1 MKTLHVTNKTLLR
14 LGFPRIRAALVTH
27 AASEEAR
34 ERLGAVPLL
43 ADGPAIRDALTRTAA
58 LQALVERGEA
68 LPLEGL
74 CDPAPLLTRAMRG
87 GFLDGAELVAVAD
100 ICAVVGRLRRFH
112 APRREALAPLDDVF
126 DRLPELG
133 GIAATINDLCEPD
146 GRIRDEA
153 SPELAELRRRAAAL
167 HQGLRD
173 RIDRMTKDQELEEV
187 LQEPWFTLRDD
198 RYVLPVRAER
208 RSLVE
213 GIVHGVSNTA
223 ATVFIEPQALVEMN
237 NRLKLLH
244 EEILQV
250 ERALLT
256 GATQQVARVADEIA
270 EGVDAAVTLDG
281 FHARARLA
289 ASWSGRVPAL
299 SGDQAVHLRGARHPL
314 LLLAGGEVVPNDLD
328 LEEPGR
334 ILVISGPNA
343 GGKSVLLSAV
353 GLCVLLTAAGIPI
366 PASGDSRLP
375 VVTALSVVL
384 GDLQDLDEHLS
395 TFTGHLSELHRVTE
409 EAAAGDLVLIDE
421 IVTGTEPD
429 QGAALAAG
437 FLLELADRGC
447 PVLVTTHYQKLKAL
461 GLTDRRFV
469 NGAVG
474 LDPETHRPT
483 YRFAVGLPG
492 VSSPL
497 EVAANLGVRARV
509 LARAREFLSGEEDLL
524 QRGLS
529 KIREQQNALAALHRE
544 AEEARGTAA
553 AARIHHEAALARL
566 EREAEKVIAARV
578 TQATE
583 EVSEALRE
591 VGRIVASL
599 QKGPVRQG
607 LVEERRRQ
615 VQTIHKQLE
624 DKAAALTAQAEGR
637 ARPLEKDAVLS
648 PGEPV
653 FLTTLQRRVEVVD
666 GPDDQGRYRIR
677 FGTMT
682 LRATREE
689 LARDT
694 DAAPRRVAS
703 VRRGTREERPGPVG
717 SPAELDLRGAR
728 VDEGLD
734 RLEKALDDAVLD
746 DRQTLRIIHG
756 HGTGALR
763 AGVRKALER
772 SSHVVRHRPGR
783 REEGGDGV
791 TVAYFEDI
799 NDEPPKHQGPPPD

>member
-1 MKTLHVTNKTLLR
+1 MKTMHVAERTLLR
-14 LGFPRIRAALVTH
+14 LGFPRIRLALAAR

-34 ERLGAVPLL
+34 GHLGAAPLL
-43 ADGPAIRDALTRTAA
+43 ADGAEIRDALARTAA
-58 LQALVERGEA
+58 LQALADRGEA

-74 CDPAPLLTRAMRG
+74 RSPASLLDRADRG
-87 GFLDGAELVAVAD
+87 GTLDGAELVSVAD
-100 ICAVVGRLRRFH
+100 VCAVVGRLRRFH
-112 APRREALAPLDDVF
+112 APRREELGPLEDLF
-126 DRLPELG
+126 DRLPDLG
-133 GIAATINDLCEPD
+133 GVAAAINDLCEPD

-153 SPELAELRRRAAAL
+153 SPELAELRSRAAAL

-173 RIDRMTKDQELEEV
+173 RIDRMTKDQDLEEI
-187 LQEPWFTLRDD
+187 LQEPWFTLRED

-237 NRLKLLH
+237 NRLKLLQ
-244 EEILQV
+244 EEILQL
-250 ERALLT
+250 ERALL
-256 GATQQVARVADEIA
+256 AEASLRVARAADAIR
-270 EGVDAAVTLDG
+270 EGVDAAVSIDG
-281 FHARARLA
+281 FNARALLA
-289 ASWSGRVPAL
+289 ASWNGEVPAL
-299 SGDQAVHLRGARHPL
+299 SDDGGIHLRGARHPL
-314 LLLAGGEVVPNDLD
+314 LLLACGDVVPNDLD
-328 LEEPGR
+328 LEDPGR
-334 ILVISGPNA
+334 VLVISGPNA
-343 GGKSVLLSAV
+343 GGKSVLLSTV
-353 GLCVLLTAAGIPI
+353 GHCVLLAATGIPI

-375 VVTALSVVL
+375 VTSALSVVL

-409 EAAAGDLVLIDE
+409 EAAPGDLILIDE

-461 GLTDRRFV
+461 GLTDPRFV

-474 LDPETHRPT
+474 LDAETHRPT

-497 EVAANLGVRARV
+497 EVAEGLGIRTGV
-509 LARAREFLSGEEDLL
+509 LARARDFLSGEEDLL
-524 QRGLS
+524 QKGLS
-529 KIREQQNALAALHRE
+529 QIQEQQDDLAAMHKE
-544 AEEARGTAA
+544 AEEARSAATAA
-553 AARIHHEAALARL
+553 RNLHEAAEVRI
-566 EREAEKVIAARV
+566 EKEAEKVIAARV
-578 TQATE
+578 TEATA
-583 EVSEALRE
+583 EVGEALRE

-607 LVEERRRQ
+607 LVEERRRRIQ
-615 VQTIHKQLE
+615 EVHKELE
-624 DKAAALTAQAEGR
+624 DKANALTAQVKGEAL
-637 ARPLEKDAVLS
+637 PLEDEAVLS
-648 PGEPV
+648 AGDAV
-653 FLTTLQRRVEVVD
+653 FLTTLKRRVEVVD
-666 GPDDQGRYRIR
+666 GPDDQGRYKVR

-682 LRATREE
+682 LRAARTE
-689 LARDT
+689 LAKDT
-694 DAAPRRVAS
+694 GAAPKRVAA

-734 RLEKALDDAVLD
+734 RLAKTLDDALLD
-746 DRQTLRIIHG
+746 DRQTIRIIHG
-756 HGTGALR
+756 HGTGAMR
-763 AGVRKALER
+763 TGVRKALDG

-783 REEGGDGV
+783 RNEGGDGV
-791 TVAYFEDI
+791 TIAYLEDI
-799 NDEPPKHQGPPPD
+799 DDEPPTSSGM